1 MTDFGS
7 NIGPP
12 SRRRRI
18 ATLIAVIGVA
28 FVGSR
33 LAGVWP
39 RDIDVA
45 FEVGPGIAE
54 LDVDYLQDGEAV
66 ASARFGV
73 AAQNARFFRHSVR
86 LQPGEYQVHI
96 TLYGTDG
103 SAVEEARSLAVPA
116 RGMTRFDLK
125 AATGP
130 SE

>member
-28 FVGSR
+28 F
-33 LAGVWP
+33 
-39 RDIDVA
+39 
-45 FEVGPGIAE
+45 VGPGIAE